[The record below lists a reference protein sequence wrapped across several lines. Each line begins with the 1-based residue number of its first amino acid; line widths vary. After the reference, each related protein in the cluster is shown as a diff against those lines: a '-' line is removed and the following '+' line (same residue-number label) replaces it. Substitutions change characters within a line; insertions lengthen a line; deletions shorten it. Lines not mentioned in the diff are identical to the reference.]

1 MPIKPSSRRIEL
13 NKTNDSLR
21 PSTCMQSKTIR
32 IMMQPPR
39 IPMWLHS
46 DHNLHSNSNSANN
59 RATTMEIDQGDKD
72 PTEATISTTDYR
84 RTKASMLP
92 EMVNS
97 VSTARSL
104 ITPMKNVTKELM
116 TKSLVLQQRTNLLAK
131 NQ

>member
-1 MPIKPSSRRIEL
+1 
-13 NKTNDSLR
+13 
-21 PSTCMQSKTIR
+21 
-32 IMMQPPR
+32 
-39 IPMWLHS
+39 MWLHS